1 MGKCTVHMK
10 KRIDEG
16 NSRNIFLTMARFF
29 HGETYFT
36 WKSKTRVTSWEFKP
50 TCYEF
55 KSTSYE
61 FKFMSYEFK
70 FTSYEF
76 KSRVTSSYSRVRT
89 LNHELQ
95 D

>member
-36 WKSKTRVTSWEFKP
+36 WKVKHELQVASSNP
-50 TCYEF
+50 
-55 KSTSYE
+55 
-61 FKFMSYEFK
+61 
-70 FTSYEF
+70 
-76 KSRVTSSYSRVRT
+76 RVTSSNPRVT
-89 LNHELQ
+89 SSNS
-95 D
+95 